1 MMTKNTRSGICSSKK
16 TRYNESGVY
25 YGRREND
32 KTKFGSSINIKERT
46 DYQKGL
52 KTNTKL
58 VESYTAMSME
68 DIKNTIPDELVETII
83 ALRLPALH
91 YHDER
96 RDELKRTI
104 LLQVAEGII
113 GCAYPND
120 CPVFF
125 EALVQMPSPKL
136 RELLEWERTELCL
149 AYANDRTS
157 TSNNKPSRRA
167 GTMANVDRI
176 FGKH

>member
-58 VESYTAMSME
+58 VESYTTMSME

-83 ALRLPALH
+83 LR
-91 YHDER
+91 
-96 RDELKRTI
+96 
-104 LLQVAEGII
+104 
-113 GCAYPND
+113 CAYLPCITMTNVGMNSNGPFFFRSRKALLDVPIPTIVPFSLRHWFRCPHQNFANYWNGKEPN
-120 CPVFF
+120 CVSHTPTTV
-125 EALVQMPSPKL
+125 LVLVTAFQ
-136 RELLEWERTELCL
+136 
-149 AYANDRTS
+149 TS
-157 TSNNKPSRRA
+157 WNH
-167 GTMANVDRI
+167 
-176 FGKH
+176 GKR